1 MNELLTPIVDII
13 RLERSV
19 LIQSWI
25 ESFSPE
31 ERESEMRYYADFLSF
46 FEECLQSD
54 LDPMSDEAVA
64 LTNFL
69 KKVAEIRGEERF
81 YSFRNSVYT
90 CYLKF
95 PLFKALD
102 NKGMFHY
109 EVAAKMTA
117 FFESLTSRL
126 IFNVLQENS
135 RIQQASAAELSER
148 EAPISEI
155 WKGILLVSIVGT
167 LDSNRVIQVID
178 KILGTLERLESEHVI
193 IDINAIFDVNT
204 EVANQLRKLYSAIAM
219 MGSQAYL
226 TGISKNIAK
235 AMTHL
240 DLSIGEVKTFRS
252 TRQAVEFILKG
263 TTLS

>member
-1 MNELLTPIVDII
+1 
-13 RLERSV
+13 
-19 LIQSWI
+19 
-25 ESFSPE
+25 
-31 ERESEMRYYADFLSF
+31 MRYYADFLSF
-46 FEECLQSD
+46 FDECLQSD
-54 LDPMSDEAVA
+54 LDPMSDEAMA

-81 YSFRNSVYT
+81 YNFRNSVYT

-102 NKGMFHY
+102 NKNLFHFDF
-109 EVAAKMTA
+109 AAKMTA

-126 IFNVLQENS
+126 IFNVLQESN
-135 RIQQASAAELSER
+135 RAQQASSAELSER
-148 EAPISEI
+148 EAPINEI
-155 WKGILLVSIVGT
+155 LKGILLVSIVGT

-204 EVANQLRKLYSAIAM
+204 EVANQLRKLYNAIVI

-226 TGISKNIAK
+226 TGISKNTAK

-240 DLSIGEVKTFRS
+240 DISVGEVKTFRS
-252 TRQAVEFILKG
+252 TRQAVEFILKE
-263 TTLS
+263 TSAS